1 MEENRIVV
9 DVLEVHSKRYE
20 VTESEYKELCDK
32 NGKDNVIIVNEGI
45 NLSP

>member
-20 VTESEYKELCDK
+20 VTESEYEELCK
-32 NGKDNVIIVNEGI
+32 EYGKDNVIIII
-45 NLSP
+45 N